1 MKAELSDLA
10 MALESTGMEHEH
22 ISRFDRRTGEI
33 AYVEADVL
41 RSVEE
46 DPDYDG
52 SDLPDWQRKEV
63 ETACALLADDGTRF
77 IDPPSRDTR
86 DEFEIMRE
94 FAEQWPDESVASDLL
109 KHLGGRGSF
118 RRFRE
123 AVFEHR
129 IEDQWRTFRDEK
141 ERDFLIGWCRENNV
155 EYEDNLHIGPPQAG
169 ASRRAGPPQHETSDR
184 EHLLAAAQWFIA
196 EAAKLESV
204 EQIALVGSLCTEQKK
219 PRDLDLLVTVKPGSS
234 IKALGKLKR
243 KLQGKISR
251 GSMGSDVFIAEDGPG
266 APKPSGEG
274 GRYIGRACQYREPWL
289 RADCMARKLRCAD
302 GREFLCD
309 TSANFR
315 LDQEV
320 IDNPPVILWPEVKQN
335 VEVPADV
342 QKLMAAIGR

>member
-10 MALESTGMEHEH
+10 MALESSGMEDEH
-22 ISRFDRRTGEI
+22 ISRFDRRTGEM

-52 SDLPDWQRKEV
+52 SDLPDWRRKEV

-77 IDPPSRDTR
+77 IEPPSRDTR
-86 DEFEIMRE
+86 DEFDAMRE
-94 FAEQWPDESVASDLL
+94 FARQWPDESVASDLL
-109 KHLGGRGSF
+109 QQLRGPGSF

-129 IEDQWRTFRDEK
+129 IEDQWRTFQDEK
-141 ERDFLIGWCRENNV
+141 ERDILIAWCRDNNV
-155 EYEDNLHIGPPQAG
+155 EYEDNLHIGPL
-169 ASRRAGPPQHETSDR
+169 QHETSDR
-184 EHLLAAAQWFIA
+184 QHLLDAAQWFVT
-196 EAAKLESV
+196 EAAKLETV
-204 EQIALVGSLCTEQKK
+204 ERIAIVGDLCIDQKK
-219 PRDLDLLVTVKPGSS
+219 PRDLDLLVTVSPGSS

-251 GSMGSDVFIAEDGPG
+251 GSMGSDVFIAEDG
-266 APKPSGEG
+266 
-274 GRYIGRACQYREPWL
+274 RYIGRACQYREPWP
-289 RADCMARKLRCAD
+289 RADCKAERLRCAD

-309 TSANFR
+309 TSANFS

-320 IDNPPVILWPEVKQN
+320 IDHPPVTLWPEAKQN
-335 VEVPADV
+335 ADVPADV
-342 QKLMAAIGR
+342 QKLLAAIVR